1 MKKLVKDQDQG
12 SFLAKDLVKDQ
23 KKGRSRLLQRIKRR
37 DQPVGLRK
45 IQWKDPLTK
54 KPTLVNLD
62 AQQAAIYQNSMSAT
76 GRKIVQVAER
86 MRHMKHAT
94 RS

>member
-12 SFLAKDLVKDQ
+12 SFLAKDLVK
-23 KKGRSRLLQRIKRR
+23 RLLRILLMTTQR

-45 IQWKDPLTK
+45 VQGKDPLKK

-62 AQQAAIYQNSMSAT
+62 ARPAAIYQNSMSAM
-76 GRKIVQVAER
+76 GKKIAQVAER
-86 MRHMKHAT
+86 TSHMKSAT
-94 RS
+94 KS